1 MYLLILDKFGWSHK
15 SFASCYTT
23 IICYIIRLG
32 KLKLDYARL
41 AQLAATRGYEKLLI

>member
-15 SFASCYTT
+15 TFAVCFTT

-32 KLKLDYARL
+32 KLKLDYVGL
-41 AQLAATRGYEKLLI
+41 LQSAATLGYEKLLI